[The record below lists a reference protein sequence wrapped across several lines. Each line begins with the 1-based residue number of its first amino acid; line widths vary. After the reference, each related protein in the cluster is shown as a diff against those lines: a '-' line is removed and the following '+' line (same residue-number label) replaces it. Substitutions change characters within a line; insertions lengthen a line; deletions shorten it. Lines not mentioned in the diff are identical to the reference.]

1 MAPELI
7 NIELAR
13 LVEDSSAWRKRFDRY
28 DRLIDAGLSCEE
40 AAVIVTAAYQ
50 IDLLAEMEVRHAA

>member
-1 MAPELI
+1 MSPDLI

-28 DRLIDAGLSCEE
+28 DRLVDAGLSCEE
-40 AAVIVTAAYQ
+40 AATIVTAAYL
-50 IDLLAEMEVRHAA
+50 IEEMEVRHAA

>member
-13 LVEDSSAWRKRFDRY
+13 IVEDSSAWRKRFDRY

-40 AAVIVTAAYQ
+40 AATIVTAAY
-50 IDLLAEMEVRHAA
+50 LLEEIEVRHAA